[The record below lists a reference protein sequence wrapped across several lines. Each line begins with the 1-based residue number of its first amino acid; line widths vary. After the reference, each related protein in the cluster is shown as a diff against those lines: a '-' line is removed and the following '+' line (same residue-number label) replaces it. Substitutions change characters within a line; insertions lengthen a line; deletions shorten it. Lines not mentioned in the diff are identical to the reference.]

1 MRGKKIELKIRAKIR
16 EEVRNGVKRKEIM
29 QKYGVAKSTL
39 SDILREGR
47 SSRRKR
53 GRPTLLSA
61 VGQRKIG
68 HLLKEDPTLS
78 SRDLVE
84 KLQETI
90 SARTMQRELHRKDFR
105 VKKIK
110 KTQLLN
116 LSHTEKRLRFAEQ
129 HVTWPAE
136 QWRNVI
142 FTDEKKF
149 NLIGNDGYVSLWLQ
163 NRSTYKIRVE
173 KQL

>member
-16 EEVRNGVKRKEIM
+16 EEVRNGAKRKEIM
-29 QKYGVAKSTL
+29 QKYGIAKLTL
-39 SDILREGR
+39 SNIIREGR

-53 GRPTLLSA
+53 GRPTTLSA
-61 VGQRKIG
+61 AGQQKIR

-78 SRDLVE
+78 SRNLVE

-90 SARTMQRELHRKDFR
+90 STQTMQRKLHQKDFHM
-105 VKKIK
+105 KKIK

-116 LSHTEKRLRFAEQ
+116 LSHMEKRLQFAEQ

-136 QWRNVI
+136 KWRNVI
-142 FTDEKKF
+142 FTDKKKF

-163 NRSTYKIRVE
+163 NRSTYKIHVE

>member
-39 SDILREGR
+39 SDIIREGR

-53 GRPTLLSA
+53 GRPTTLSA
-61 VGQRKIG
+61 VGQRKIR

-90 SARTMQRELHRKDFR
+90 STRTMQCELH
-105 VKKIK
+105 
-110 KTQLLN
+110 
-116 LSHTEKRLRFAEQ
+116 
-129 HVTWPAE
+129 
-136 QWRNVI
+136 
-142 FTDEKKF
+142 
-149 NLIGNDGYVSLWLQ
+149 
-163 NRSTYKIRVE
+163 
-173 KQL
+173 